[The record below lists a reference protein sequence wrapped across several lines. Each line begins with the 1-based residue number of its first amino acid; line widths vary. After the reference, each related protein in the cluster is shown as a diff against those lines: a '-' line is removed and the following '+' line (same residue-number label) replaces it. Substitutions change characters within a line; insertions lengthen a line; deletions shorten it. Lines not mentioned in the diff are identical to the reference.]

1 MNNKVVLFSTTDHNL
16 DKFEMRY
23 AKSPIEGCFTRIEQP
38 LTMTEMED
46 GKIRFLNERGEGF
59 LLNAVAARNDVVALL
74 DENAETISKK
84 GLRINTRGAEHLFYF
99 V

>member
-16 DKFEMRY
+16 DKFEMKY
-23 AKSPIEGCFTRIEQP
+23 QNSPMEGCFSRIEQP

-59 LLNAVAARNDVVALL
+59 LLNAVTVRSDVVTLL